1 MRGPVE
7 NVGTQCVPS
16 MPEDWRSV
24 ARGRLH
30 RTAASSQLVALQIVA
45 TTWTAVGAKEE
56 QTVWYMTVQG
66 GTINS
71 PDTWPARMPF
81 AS

>member
-1 MRGPVE
+1 MRDPVE
-7 NVGTQCVPS
+7 NVRTRCVRS
-16 MPEDWRSV
+16 MLEDWRSV

-30 RTAASSQLVALQIVA
+30 RA
-45 TTWTAVGAKEE
+45 AVGAKEE